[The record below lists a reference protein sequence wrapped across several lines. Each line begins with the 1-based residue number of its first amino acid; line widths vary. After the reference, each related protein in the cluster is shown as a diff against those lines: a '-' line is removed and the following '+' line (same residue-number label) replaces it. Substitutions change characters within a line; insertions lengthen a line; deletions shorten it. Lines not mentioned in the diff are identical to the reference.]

1 MNLSDQGLEIV
12 LDPIVQ
18 VRLSHH
24 ANMWY
29 VEYKRK
35 PKYFFDKWWWFDD
48 STHAEYNDAYVRAQT
63 LAAQGG
69 TKVIKP
75 KQTQIFNVISE

>member
-12 LDPIVQ
+12 LNPIVQ
-18 VRLSHH
+18 VRLSHYN
-24 ANMWY
+24 NMWY
-29 VEYKRK
+29 VEYKRQ

-48 STHAEYNDAYVRAQT
+48 STHAEYTDAYVRAQT

-69 TKVIKP
+69 TKEIKP
-75 KQTQIFNVISE
+75 KQIQLFNVASE

>member
-12 LDPIVQ
+12 LDPILQ
-18 VRLSHH
+18 VRLSHYRG
-24 ANMWY
+24 MWF

-35 PKYFFDKWWWFDD
+35 PKFYFDQWWWFDD
-48 STHAEYNDAYVRAQT
+48 STHKEYNDAYIRAQT

-69 TKVIKP
+69 TKVIRE
-75 KQTQIFNVISE
+75 KQAQTFNVKSE